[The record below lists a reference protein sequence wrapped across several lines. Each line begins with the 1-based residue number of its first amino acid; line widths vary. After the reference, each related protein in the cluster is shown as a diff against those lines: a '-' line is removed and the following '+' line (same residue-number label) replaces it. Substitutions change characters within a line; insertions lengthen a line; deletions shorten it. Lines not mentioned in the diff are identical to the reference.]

1 MNLVEIRPGIYHDS
15 VSLMRVSQ
23 ALTGRPGVELA
34 IVAMATALNVELAV
48 DAGFDVPA
56 ATAGDLLV
64 AIRAATDADLHD
76 AAADLERQL
85 SARTETRGREEALP
99 RTIRAATRL
108 ADPSAVVL
116 VSVPGEHAFT
126 EAMEAV
132 DGGHSVMIF
141 SDNVPVAREVTLKDL
156 ARERGVLVMGPDC
169 GTAIVGGAGLGF
181 ANVVRPGKV
190 GVVAASGTGAQQL
203 TALLDL
209 AGVGVSHV
217 LGVGGRDLGAEVG
230 GRSTL
235 QALDA
240 LNADPATELI
250 VVVSKPPNPEVAAR
264 LGGAIARSPKPVITA
279 LLGEGRPDLTTA
291 AESVLRAVGAAIP
304 VWPNWPGNTQPGGGP
319 LRGLYSGGT
328 LCTEA
333 RLIAGTGEFT
343 DFGDDEYTVGRAHP
357 MIDPALR
364 LEALDAVTEGVVLL
378 DVVLGHGSDPDPA
391 GSLSA
396 SIAAAKSRGVSVV
409 VALVGTE
416 GDPQNL
422 QAQAARLFESGA
434 EVYTSNAQAARRA
447 ATLAGARPTEPGPA
461 IPPEASTGET
471 RTGTGEHDATA
482 PGAAASGHVEPR
494 SAASGA
500 VGPGGRAETSGEAS
514 ASQGGWV
521 GRPLAMLSAEPSV
534 ISVGASILAE
544 ALDQQAV
551 AHTPVDWRPPVTGVA
566 ADLAAVMAD
575 PRRKAANEKAVA
587 RLLGAR
593 PHLVGVKRAG
603 DVLDLP
609 KGTFFHAGPPIE
621 WERASGPMRG
631 ALIGGMLFEGLAADA
646 EEAERK
652 LAGGEVKLDSCHH
665 HRTVGP
671 MAGVVSPSM
680 WMLEVHDAENG
691 GTAFCSLN
699 EGLGKVLRYGA
710 YGPEVIERLRWMGD
724 VLGPALAEVMKV
736 VGPLD
741 LRNLIAQALQMG
753 DELHNRNRAA
763 TSLMVRELAPAIVDA
778 VPNQAA
784 EVLRFVN
791 GNDHFFLN
799 AGMAAAKVSADA
811 ARGVEGSSM
820 VVAMARNGTDFG
832 IQVSGLGDRWFTGP
846 AGVPDGL
853 YLGAYGPADANPD
866 IGDST
871 ITETVGLGG
880 FSMAAAPAIVRFVGG
895 DVADAVAAT
904 TAMYEIT
911 LAEHPIYQIPG
922 LGFRGTPAGI
932 DVTLVTRTSV
942 LPVVNTGIA
951 GRVAGTGQVG
961 AGLVSPPMEAFTAAL
976 AALARV

>member
-1 MNLVEIRPGIYHDS
+1 MNLAVNLVEIRPGVYHDS

-34 IVAMATALNVELAV
+34 IVAMATALNVELAR
-48 DAGFDVPA
+48 DAGFDVPE
-56 ATAGDLLV
+56 ATTGDLLV
-64 AIRAATDADLHD
+64 AIRAASDEDLSG
-76 AAADLERQL
+76 AASALEEQL
-85 SARTETRGREEALP
+85 TTRAESSRRDEALP

-141 SDNVPVAREVTLKDL
+141 SDNVPVAREVALKDL
-156 ARERGVLVMGPDC
+156 ALERGVLVMGPDC
-169 GTAIVGGAGLGF
+169 GTAVVGGVGLGF

-203 TALLDL
+203 TSLLDL

-217 LGVGGRDLGAEVG
+217 LGVGGRDLSAEVA

-235 QALDA
+235 QALAA
-240 LNADPATELI
+240 LIADPATEL
-250 VVVSKPPNPEVAAR
+250 VVVISKPPDPAVAAR
-264 LGGAIARSPKPVITA
+264 LAEAVAQSPKPVVTA
-279 LLGEGRPDLTTA
+279 LLGEGRPDLTSA
-291 AESVLRAVGAAIP
+291 AEQVLRAVGAEIP
-304 VWPNWPGNTQPGGGP
+304 SWPSWPGNAEPGSGP

-364 LEALDAVTEGVVLL
+364 LEALDAVTEGVALL

-391 GSLSA
+391 RSLA
-396 SIAAAKSRGVSVV
+396 GAIAAAKSRGVAVV

-447 ATLAGARPTEPGPA
+447 ATLAGVTPVVVEARAGDDTAAPV
-461 IPPEASTGET
+461 GE
-471 RTGTGEHDATA
+471 
-482 PGAAASGHVEPR
+482 
-494 SAASGA
+494 A
-500 VGPGGRAETSGEAS
+500 VG
-514 ASQGGWV
+514 Q
-521 GRPLAMLSAEPSV
+521 PLAMLSAEPSV
-534 ISVGASILAE
+534 VSVGASILAE

-551 AHTPVDWRPPVTGVA
+551 AHTPVDWRPPVAGVA
-566 ADLAAVMAD
+566 SDLAAVMAD
-575 PRRKAANEKAVA
+575 PRRKAANEKAVGRMLA
-587 RLLGAR
+587 AR
-593 PHLVGVKRAG
+593 PHLVGVRRAG

-609 KGTFFHAGPPIE
+609 KGTFFHAGPPLD

-646 EEAERK
+646 EDAERR
-652 LAGGEVKLDSCHH
+652 LAAGEVTLDSCHH

-691 GTAFCSLN
+691 GTAYCSLN

-710 YGPEVIERLRWMGD
+710 YGPEVIERLRWMGE
-724 VLGPALAEVMKV
+724 VLGPALAEVVKLT
-736 VGPLD
+736 GPLD

-778 VPNQAA
+778 VPTKAA

-799 AGMAAAKVSADA
+799 AGMAAGKVAADA
-811 ARGVEGSSM
+811 ARDVPGSSM

-853 YLGAYGPADANPD
+853 YLGAYGPDDANPD

-895 DVADAVAAT
+895 DVADAIAAT

-911 LAEHPIYQIPG
+911 LAEHPVYQIPG

-951 GRVAGTGQVG
+951 GRLAGTGQVG